1 MKRYLFFHVLLSAL
15 LLCGCGGSSDDELQP
30 DVTLSVTPSLVT
42 IDADAGRDEF
52 VVEAS
57 GDWTLSGVPEWCSS
71 VRPNRGGAGKT
82 AVSIVGKFYDGEQ
95 DRTATLTVT
104 CGAKSVPVA
113 LTQRG
118 KRSILLTPDRIEP
131 LACGGDSFEVRAEAN
146 FAYKVEIRQEGDPW
160 LRQVGS
166 LPKENGTLYFE
177 AAPNPGVAREAVV
190 VFRDTQSDYEA
201 KLAVTQLG
209 APIEQDRAVLKELY
223 EMTGGTAWTRTD
235 HWNSDRPLSE
245 WYGITLEEGRVVGI
259 DLPDNNLVGTLPAAL
274 GELALRSLTLRGNK
288 LSGSLPAGL
297 RANPLWKEMN
307 AAETIYPQAEGFG
320 FSYSDGEVTCLQRA
334 AKGKGVDVVFLGDG
348 FTARE
353 LVLGTGFDAMVE
365 EALEA
370 FFGVE
375 PMTSCRDYFN
385 VYSVAAVSQESG
397 IGTTKAKDTKFKTY
411 FKELIGQIMTTDE
424 TAAYAYVAKAPIT
437 DYTRTLVIM
446 LANTTKYGGT
456 TMAWDDNR
464 SIAICPNYPA
474 SNPQQVSAGRYGL
487 AGLIR
492 HEAIGH
498 GFAKLDEE
506 YTTSFPQQR
515 PGADYAAQLAERHR
529 RGHSLNIDTTD
540 DPQTVC
546 WHHFIGRAGYDEVGV
561 FEGGGG
567 YPQGVWR
574 PEKEPSCMQDNR
586 PYFNAPSRE
595 QIVRRIKTLA
605 GEEFDFEEFV
615 RQDLAA
621 KGKLRE

>member
-1 MKRYLFFHVLLSAL
+1 MKKYCFIPVLLSAL
-15 LLCGCGGSSDDELQP
+15 LLWNCGCSSDDRLEP
-30 DVTLSVTPSLVT
+30 DVTLTVTPSLVV
-42 IDADAGRDEF
+42 IDADAGRAEF

-57 GDWTLSGVPEWCSS
+57 GNWRLSGVPEWCGF
-71 VRPNRGGAGKT
+71 VRPDSGGAGKT
-82 AVSIVGKFYDGEQ
+82 TVSVGGKFYDGEQ
-95 DRTATLTVT
+95 DRTAALTVT
-104 CGAKSVPVA
+104 CGAMSLPVT

-118 KRSILLTPDRIEP
+118 RRSILLTPDRIEP
-131 LACGGDSFEVRAEAN
+131 LACGGDSFEVRVEAN
-146 FAYKVEIRQEGDPW
+146 FAFEVEIRQEGEPW

-166 LPKENGTLYFE
+166 LPKESGTLCFE
-177 AAPNPGVAREAVV
+177 AASNPGVARKAVV
-190 VFRDTQSDYEA
+190 VFRDTQSDYGAE
-201 KLAVTQLG
+201 LPVTQLG
-209 APIEQDRAVLKELY
+209 DPAEQDRAVLKELY
-223 EMTGGTAWTRTD
+223 ETAGGASWTRSD
-235 HWNSDRPLSE
+235 HWNSDRPLAE
-245 WYGITLEEGRVVGI
+245 WFGITLEDGRVVAI
-259 DLPDNNLVGTLPAAL
+259 DLPDNNLAGTLPSAL
-274 GELALRSLTLRGNK
+274 GGLALRRLTLRGNK

-297 RANPLWKEMN
+297 RTNPCWKEMN

-334 AKGKGVDVVFLGDG
+334 VKGKGIDVVFLGDG

-353 LVLGTGFDAMVE
+353 LVLGTGFDAMAE
-365 EALEA
+365 EALAA

-375 PMTSCRDYFN
+375 PMASCRDYFN

-397 IGTTKAKDTKFKTY
+397 IGVTKAKDTKFKTY
-411 FKELIGQIMTTDE
+411 FKELIGATMTTDDA
-424 TAAYAYVAKAPIT
+424 TAYAYVSKAPVT
-437 DYTRTLVIM
+437 DYSRTLVVM

-456 TMAWDDNR
+456 TMSWDDNR
-464 SIAICPNYPA
+464 AISICPNYPA
-474 SNPQQVSAGRYGL
+474 GNPEQVSAGNYEL

-506 YTTSFPQQR
+506 YTTTFPQQR
-515 PGADYAAQLAERHR
+515 PGTDYAAQLAERHR

-540 DPQTVC
+540 DPKSVC
-546 WHHFIGRAGYDEVGV
+546 WSHFIGRAGYGEVGV

-605 GEEFDFEEFV
+605 GETYDFEEFV

-621 KGKLRE
+621 SAKSGK